1 MTNFKVGDLV
11 YEKGYHPDEKR
22 KWGGTGAIFKV
33 VNVGLYTVEVA
44 VIFDGYSKIE
54 HRLTTFDINNILLYK
69 PALPDKPIR
78 VTEINHTGNMTLQEI
93 SERYD
98 LLKSNNLLITD

>member
-22 KWGGTGAIFKV
+22 KWGGTGAIFRV
-33 VNVGLYTVEVA
+33 VNVGLYTVDVA
-44 VIFDGYSKIE
+44 TIFDGYSKIE
-54 HRLTTFDINNILLYK
+54 DRITNFGKTSILLYK
-69 PALPDKPIR
+69 AALPDKPIR
-78 VTEINHTGNMTLQEI
+78 VTEINPEGNMTLAEI